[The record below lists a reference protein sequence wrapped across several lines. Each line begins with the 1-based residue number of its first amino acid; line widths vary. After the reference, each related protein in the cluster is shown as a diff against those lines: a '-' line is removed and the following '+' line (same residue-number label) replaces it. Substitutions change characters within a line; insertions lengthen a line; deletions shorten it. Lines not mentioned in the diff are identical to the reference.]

1 MKVLLLANNEYT
13 VYGFRRELVDKLLS
27 LGCETHI
34 SFPVGEYTP
43 YFLEKGCRVH
53 NLSISQHGMN
63 PVKDISLA
71 FQYIRLIKEVEPDF
85 VLTYTI
91 KPNVYGGF
99 VCGLLKKHYVS
110 TITGLGAAFE
120 KNGLMTRLALFL
132 YKMGLRKADAV
143 FFQNKNHSELFNE
156 NNIAEGKHKLVSGSG
171 VNLDIHTF
179 EEYPPNGKTSFL
191 FVGRI
196 MKDKGIY
203 ELVEAFKSALK
214 VNPDIELKVVGPADE
229 ADEAKIKDFEKQGI
243 LTYYGK
249 QSDVHKFIKDAHAV
263 ILPSYHEGMANVLL
277 EAGACG
283 RPVIASDIP
292 GCRETFEEDFNGFGV
307 EPKSAESLSNAIN
320 KFLSLP
326 YEQKRQMGI
335 NGRKKIENEFDRSV
349 VVDAYISTVNKYGD
363 K

>member
-13 VYGFRRELVDKLLS
+13 IYGFRRELIDKLLE
-27 LGCETHI
+27 LGHETHI

-43 YFLEKGCRVH
+43 YFLEKGCQIH
-53 NLSISQHGMN
+53 DLSISQHGMN
-63 PVKDISLA
+63 PIKDISLV
-71 FQYIRLIKEVEPDF
+71 FQYIRLIKKVKPDF

-99 VCGLLKKHYVS
+99 ACGLLKKPYAA

-132 YKMGLRKADAV
+132 YKMGLRKSSTV
-143 FFQNKNHSELFNE
+143 FFQNKSHSELFNK
-156 NNIAEGKHKLVSGSG
+156 NNIAKGKHQLVSGSG
-171 VNLDIHTF
+171 VNLKVHVF
-179 EEYPPNGKTSFL
+179 EEYPPDNKTSFL
-191 FVGRI
+191 FVGRV

-203 ELVEAFKSALK
+203 ELVEAFKNKSTNK
-214 VNPDIELKVVGPADE
+214 SNIELKVVGPASENDE
-229 ADEAKIKDFEKQGI
+229 INIKEFEEQGI

-249 QSDVHKFIKDAHAV
+249 QSDVHKFMKDAHAIV
-263 ILPSYHEGMANVLL
+263 LPSYHEGMANVLL

-292 GCRETFEEDFNGFGV
+292 GCREAFEEGMNGFGV
-307 EPKSAESLSNAIN
+307 EPQSAESLSNAIN
-320 KFLSLP
+320 KFLDLS
-326 YEQKRQMGI
+326 YEQKKQMGI
-335 NGRKKIENEFDRSV
+335 NARQKIENDFDRNIV
-349 VVDAYISTVNKYGD
+349 VNTYINIINKYAN